1 MQISDEELK
10 MCIYR
15 AEQVLAELRSIAKPK
30 PVTSVNPEPLPEKDI
45 KELQALGLKEKDN
58 RGFPGHPE
66 YIANLGHD
74 AEATYQKTM
83 LAEQNDRLRLQ
94 LQQEQATTHM
104 LRQQLAT
111 AQEERN
117 KAATALADREVKLGF
132 LATSIE
138 PKAAVERYVRLVKFA
153 TPLVEE
159 ILVQWAKS
167 QSRYALVP
175 GLSPSLDNGG
185 TLFDY
190 DKIALYIMG
199 QLSDG
204 AETRSEA
211 DRRNIY
217 NRIVAVLLLARMQE
231 NP

>member
-1 MQISDEELK
+1 MQISEEELK
-10 MCIYR
+10 LCIYR
-15 AEQVLAELRSIAKPK
+15 AEQVLVELKAIAKPK
-30 PVTSVNPEPLPEKDI
+30 PAIPAKPEPLPEQTI
-45 KELQALGLKEKDN
+45 KELQALRLRERDN
-58 RGFPGHPE
+58 RGVPGNPE
-66 YIANLGHD
+66 YIANLGND
-74 AEATYQKTM
+74 AETTYKNTM
-83 LAEQNDRLRLQ
+83 LAEQNDRFRRQ
-94 LQQEQATTHM
+94 LQEEQATVEE
-104 LRQQLAT
+104 LRKQLA
-111 AQEERN
+111 AAHEERN
-117 KAATALADREVKLGF
+117 KAATALADREVKIGSGSP
-132 LATSIE
+132 TE
-138 PKAAVERYVRLVKFA
+138 PKTVVERYVRLVKFA

-159 ILVQWAKS
+159 VLVQWARS